1 MGNEF
6 YRPRIADKVLSEK
19 LDAMDA
25 VIIEGAKWCRKFF
38 VTCQV
43 DFSD

>member
-19 LDAMDA
+19 LDAMNDDLA
-25 VIIEGAKWCRKFF
+25 NIQYSPILHYKYA
-38 VTCQV
+38 
-43 DFSD
+43 D